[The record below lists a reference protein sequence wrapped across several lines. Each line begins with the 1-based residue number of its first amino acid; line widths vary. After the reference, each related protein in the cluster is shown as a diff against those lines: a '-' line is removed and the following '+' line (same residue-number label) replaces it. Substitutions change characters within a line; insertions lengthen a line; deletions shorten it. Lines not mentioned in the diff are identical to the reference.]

1 MKNRWFIGLAF
12 AVLLAAFATGA
23 FAAGSYKLIVDGKK
37 IDADIRDING
47 TAYVPLRTVSEA
59 LGATLRYDN
68 NTKTIAIHSSPPAS
82 PAAPDAAGTAE
93 SRKEARKASRQ
104 QPASLGET
112 VVFGTGNGTASTA
125 KGSMTVSE
133 IVRGKEAWEQIY
145 DTNHFN
151 KAPRTGYEYILA
163 KMTVSID
170 SNTNPD
176 AAVDVSPF
184 DFTLVSSDGA
194 DYPAVAV
201 VTPDPPLRT
210 KIYVGGT
217 YTGWAAFEVRQDD
230 AEPLIAN
237 GRKAD
242 GTSGLWFKTVP

>member
-12 AVLLAAFATGA
+12 AMLLAACATGA
-23 FAAGSYKLIVDGKK
+23 LAAGSYKLIVDGKK

-47 TAYVPLRTVSEA
+47 TVYVPLRTVSEA
-59 LGATLRYDN
+59 LGAAVRYD
-68 NTKTIAIHSSPPAS
+68 KTSHTITLHSSPRAV
-82 PAAPDAAGTAE
+82 PAAQDEAE
-93 SRKEARKASRQ
+93 SRKASRQ
-104 QPASLGET
+104 HPASLGET
-112 VVFGTGNGTASTA
+112 IVFAAGTGADATAT
-125 KGSMTVSE
+125 GSITVE
-133 IVRGKEAWEQIY
+133 EVVRGKEAWEQIY
-145 DTNHFN
+145 ATNRFN
-151 KAPRTGYEYILA
+151 KAPHKGYEYILA
-163 KMTVSID
+163 KISVSID
-170 SNTNPD
+170 SHANPD
-176 AAVDVSPF
+176 AAVDVNAF

-217 YTGWAAFEVRQDD
+217 YTGWAAFQVRHDD
-230 AEPLIAN
+230 TEPLIAN

>member
-1 MKNRWFIGLAF
+1 MKKRWFIGLAF
-12 AVLLAAFATGA
+12 AMLLAACATGA
-23 FAAGSYKLIVDGKK
+23 LAAGSYKLIVDGKK

-47 TAYVPLRTVSEA
+47 TVYVPLRTVSEA
-59 LGATLRYDN
+59 LGAAVRYD
-68 NTKTIAIHSSPPAS
+68 KTSHTITLHSSPRVV
-82 PAAPDAAGTAE
+82 PAAQDAAE
-93 SRKEARKASRQ
+93 SRKASRQ
-104 QPASLGET
+104 HPASLGET
-112 VVFGTGNGTASTA
+112 IVFAAGNGADTTAT
-125 KGSMTVSE
+125 GSITVEE

-145 DTNHFN
+145 ATNRFN
-151 KAPRTGYEYILA
+151 KAPRKGYEYILA
-163 KMTVSID
+163 KISVSID
-170 SNTNPD
+170 SHANPD
-176 AAVDVSPF
+176 AAVDVNAF
-184 DFTLVSSDGA
+184 DFTMVSSDGA

-217 YTGWAAFEVRQDD
+217 YTGWAAFQVRHDD

>member
-1 MKNRWFIGLAF
+1 MKSRFSIAIGA
-12 AVLLAAFATGA
+12 ALLLTACATGA
-23 FAAGSYKLIVDGKK
+23 LAAGSYKLIVDGKK

-47 TAYVPLRTVSEA
+47 TVYVPLRTVSEA
-59 LGATLRYDN
+59 LGADVRYD
-68 NTKTIAIHSSPPAS
+68 KTSHTITLHSSPRAMPA
-82 PAAPDAAGTAE
+82 PQDAAAE
-93 SRKEARKASRQ
+93 SRRASRQ
-104 QPASLGET
+104 HPASLGET
-112 VVFGTGNGTASTA
+112 VVFAAGTGAAETAT
-125 KGSMTVSE
+125 GSITVEE
-133 IVRGKEAWEQIY
+133 IVRGKEAWEQMY
-145 DTNHFN
+145 AANRFN
-151 KAPRTGYEYILA
+151 KAPRKGYEYILA
-163 KMTVSID
+163 KVTVSID
-170 SNTNPD
+170 SHATPD
-176 AAVDVSPF
+176 AAVDVNAF

-217 YTGWAAFEVRQDD
+217 YTGWAAFQVSQDD

>member
-1 MKNRWFIGLAF
+1 MKSRFSIAIGAAL
-12 AVLLAAFATGA
+12 LLACATGV
-23 FAAGSYKLIVDGKK
+23 FASGSYKLIVDGKK

-47 TAYVPLRTVSEA
+47 TVYVPLRTVSEA
-59 LGATLRYDN
+59 LGADVRYEKASRTITL
-68 NTKTIAIHSSPPAS
+68 HSSPHAV
-82 PAAPDAAGTAE
+82 PAARDAGAE
-93 SRKEARKASRQ
+93 ARMASRKH
-104 QPASLGET
+104 PASLGET
-112 VVFGTGNGTASTA
+112 VVFAAGTGAAAMAT
-125 KGSMTVSE
+125 GSITVEE
-133 IVRGKEAWEQIY
+133 IVRGEEAWEQIY
-145 DTNHFN
+145 AANRFN
-151 KAPRTGYEYILA
+151 KAPRKGFEYILA
-163 KMTVSID
+163 KVTVSID
-170 SNTNPD
+170 SHANPD
-176 AAVDVSPF
+176 AAMDVNAF

-217 YTGWAAFEVRQDD
+217 YTGWAAFQVSQDD